1 MEKIKIAQ
9 LGIGH
14 NHGEEKMK
22 AFRKFPDIFEVVGVC
37 EPDPIWLERRRNLP
51 GYEGLRFLSKE
62 ELFSIPDLTAISVE
76 TDVKDLDAAALE
88 CIERGYHIHMDKPG
102 GENFKEFEHLM
113 LLAKEKKLVVQMGY
127 MYRYNPA
134 IRYALD
140 MAIEGKL
147 GKIFEIDTQMSTCH
161 PKEYREW
168 LQSFSC
174 GTMYI
179 FGCHLLDMI
188 FQVLGPDYQKLTPYL
203 RRTKPEEVDLL
214 DNALAVVEYPDA
226 TCTVRTTS
234 VEVNGFGRRQLVI
247 CGTEGT
253 VEVKPLEG
261 PPTISVSMKKD
272 HPATYQDE
280 KQFIT
285 VPPMTGRYDIMV
297 QDFAAYIRGEK
308 QNPFTHDYEIA
319 LQKATLQACG
329 LPTE

>member
-1 MEKIKIAQ
+1 
-9 LGIGH
+9 
-14 NHGEEKMK
+14 
-22 AFRKFPDIFEVVGVC
+22 
-37 EPDPIWLERRRNLP
+37 
-51 GYEGLRFLSKE
+51 
-62 ELFSIPDLTAISVE
+62 
-76 TDVKDLDAAALE
+76 
-88 CIERGYHIHMDKPG
+88 
-102 GENFKEFEHLM
+102 
-113 LLAKEKKLVVQMGY
+113 MGY

-140 MAIEGKL
+140 LAKEGRL

-161 PKEYREW
+161 PVAYRQW

-203 RRTKPEEVDLL
+203 RQTKPEEVALR

-234 VEVNGFGRRQLVI
+234 VEVNDFGRRQLVI

-261 PPTISVSMKKD
+261 PPTVTVSFAKD
-272 HPATYQDE
+272 NPPTYQDT
-280 KQFIT
+280 KQ
-285 VPPMTGRYDIMV
+285 VVEVAQMTGRYDLMV

-308 QNPFTHDYEIA
+308 RNPFDHDYEIA

-329 LPTE
+329 LPTA